1 MDQLQQHGRI
11 DAPLW
16 GHVTTQ
22 QPSDEGCED
31 GAYLLPCGGTE
42 VLDGFF
48 QPFGLGREDRSE
60 LAVEVIHEGCHGGF
74 DLIEV
79 VHGLSAH
86 R

>member
-1 MDQLQQHGRI
+1 MDERRRMDQLQQYGRI

-22 QPSDEGCED
+22 QPSNEGCED

-48 QPFGLGREDRSE
+48 QPF
-60 LAVEVIHEGCHGGF
+60 
-74 DLIEV
+74 
-79 VHGLSAH
+79 
-86 R
+86 

>member
-42 VLDGFF
+42 VLNGFF
-48 QPFGLGREDRSE
+48 QPFRLGREDRSE